1 LIVGDN
7 ELRDLNHFAD
17 NHKVNDEGY
26 CDKCKTTFV
35 VRGNVKDLKDG
46 QPIEPIQQQ
55 RTKKDSLMSHLAKM
69 KQEELEL
76 DLKLKII
83 KKQEEIA
90 KKQGKLDVIE
100 QENAYLTELPD
111 KEGYTKLREEKW
123 LRLFEEQVV
132 KLVEIEQAQ
141 ADGTLKEEEAEEAK
155 KTVTKEIKKLK
166 KIKSNVISRNRMN
179 KFQRGIRKFFKG
191 TATVTKEIGKISDG
205 IGKFGDSV
213 GGGGDMGKA
222 KASSFE
228 DFFSDSPR
236 GKRSLPPTKK
246 KRRRKSKSKKGKGKG
261 KKRRRRSKRATQ
273 TTEPTEATEPRQTS
287 GVFDGF

>member
-1 LIVGDN
+1 MIIGDK
-7 ELRDLNHFAD
+7 ELKRLNHFAD
-17 NHKVNDEGY
+17 NHKVNEEGF
-26 CDKCKTTFV
+26 CDKCKTTFIAQ
-35 VRGNVKDLKDG
+35 GNIKDLKAG
-46 QPIEPIQQQ
+46 EPIEPIQQQ
-55 RTKKDSLMSHLAKM
+55 RTKTDSLMSHLAKM
-69 KQEELEL
+69 KQEEQEI

-90 KKQGKLDVIE
+90 RKQGKLDVIA
-100 QENAYLTELPD
+100 QENSYLTELPD

-123 LRLFEEQVV
+123 LRQFEELVI

-141 ADGTLKEEEAEEAK
+141 SDGTLTEEEAEEAK

-166 KIKSNVISRNRMN
+166 KIKSNLITRNRMN

-213 GGGGDMGKA
+213 GSSGGDMGKA
-222 KASSFE
+222 TSFE
-228 DFFSDSPR
+228 NFFSDKPTRTSSP
-236 GKRSLPPTKK
+236 KK
-246 KRRRKSKSKKGKGKG
+246 KRRKKSKSKKGKGKGKG

-273 TTEPTEATEPRQTS
+273 TEPTEPTQSR

>member
-1 LIVGDN
+1 MIIGDN

-35 VRGNVKDLKDG
+35 VRGNIKDLKDG

-55 RTKKDSLMSHLAKM
+55 RTKKDSLMQHLAKM

-90 KKQGKLDVIE
+90 RKQGKLDVVE

-111 KEGYTKLREEKW
+111 KEGYTQLREEKW

-141 ADGTLKEEEAEEAK
+141 ANGTLKEEEAEEAK
-155 KTVTKEIKKLK
+155 KTVTKEIKRLK

-222 KASSFE
+222 SSFE
-228 DFFSDSPR
+228 DFFSDKPRRTSSP
-236 GKRSLPPTKK
+236 KK
-246 KRRRKSKSKKGKGKG
+246 KRRRKSKGKKGKKG
-261 KKRRRRSKRATQ
+261 KKRRRKTKRTTTQ
-273 TTEPTEATEPRQTS
+273 PTETPTEPSAF
-287 GVFDGF
+287 GGF

>member
-1 LIVGDN
+1 MIIGDN

-55 RTKKDSLMSHLAKM
+55 RTKKDSLMSHLARM
-69 KQEELEL
+69 KQEEQEL

-83 KKQEEIA
+83 KKQEDLA
-90 KKQGKLDVIE
+90 RKQGRLDVIE
-100 QENAYLTELPD
+100 QENAYLSELPD

-132 KLVEIEQAQ
+132 KLVEIEQGQ
-141 ADGTLKEEEAEEAK
+141 ADGTLTEEESEEAK
-155 KTVTKEIKKLK
+155 KIVTKEIKRLK
-166 KIKSNVISRNRMN
+166 KIKSTVITRNRMN
-179 KFQRGIRKFFKG
+179 KLQRGIRKFFKG

-205 IGKFGDSV
+205 LGKVGGSV
-213 GGGGDMGKA
+213 GGGGDFGQ
-222 KASSFE
+222 ASSFE
-228 DFFSDSPR
+228 DYFSDSPR
-236 GKRSLPPTKK
+236 GKRSSPPTKK

-261 KKRRRRSKRATQ
+261 KKRRRRSKRTTQ
-273 TTEPTEATEPRQTS
+273 TEPTETPREPS
-287 GVFDGF
+287 AFEGF

>member
-1 LIVGDN
+1 MIIGDN

-17 NHKVNDEGY
+17 NHKVNEEGY

-46 QPIEPIQQQ
+46 EPIEPIRQQ
-55 RTKKDSLMSHLAKM
+55 RTKKDSLMQHLAKM

-83 KKQEEIA
+83 RKQEEIA

-155 KTVTKEIKKLK
+155 KIVTKEIKKLK
-166 KIKSNVISRNRMN
+166 KLKSNVISRNRMN

-213 GGGGDMGKA
+213 GGGSDMGKA
-222 KASSFE
+222 TSFE
-228 DFFSDSPR
+228 DFFSDQPR
-236 GKRSLPPTKK
+236 GRRTSSPK

-261 KKRRRRSKRATQ
+261 KKRRRRSKRTQ
-273 TTEPTEATEPRQTS
+273 TEPTEQTEPTQSS
-287 GVFDGF
+287 GAFGGF

>member
-1 LIVGDN
+1 LIIGDN

-55 RTKKDSLMSHLAKM
+55 RTKKDSLMQHLAKM

-83 KKQEEIA
+83 RKQEEIA

-100 QENAYLTELPD
+100 QENSYLTELPD

-132 KLVEIEQAQ
+132 KLVEIEQGQ
-141 ADGTLKEEEAEEAK
+141 ADGTLTEEESEEAK
-155 KTVTKEIKKLK
+155 KIVTKEIKKLK
-166 KIKSNVISRNRMN
+166 KLKSNVISRNRMN

-205 IGKFGDSV
+205 IGQFGNSV
-213 GGGGDMGKA
+213 GGGGDFGKA

-228 DFFSDSPR
+228 DFFSDKPTRTSSP
-236 GKRSLPPTKK
+236 KK
-246 KRRRKSKSKKGKGKG
+246 KRRRKSKGKKGKKG
-261 KKRRRRSKRATQ
+261 KKRRRKSKRTQ
-273 TTEPTEATEPRQTS
+273 TETETEPTEQRS
-287 GVFDGF
+287 GGAFGGF

>member
-1 LIVGDN
+1 MIVGEN

-35 VRGNVKDLKDG
+35 VRANVKDLKDG

-55 RTKKDSLMSHLAKM
+55 RTKKDSLMQHLAKM

-90 KKQGKLDVIE
+90 RKQGKLDIVE
-100 QENAYLTELPD
+100 QENAYLSDLPD

-132 KLVEIEQAQ
+132 KLVEIEQGQ

-155 KTVTKEIKKLK
+155 KIVTKEIKRLK
-166 KIKSNVISRNRMN
+166 KIKSTVITRNRMN
-179 KFQRGIRKFFKG
+179 KLQRGIRKFFKG

-205 IGKFGDSV
+205 LGKFGGKV
-213 GGGGDMGKA
+213 GGGGDFG

-228 DFFSDSPR
+228 DYFSDKPTRAS
-236 GKRSLPPTKK
+236 PTKK

-261 KKRRRRSKRATQ
+261 KKRRRRSKRTTQ
-273 TTEPTEATEPRQTS
+273 TEPTEQTEQRQS
-287 GVFDGF
+287 GGAFGGF

>member
-1 LIVGDN
+1 MIIGEN

-17 NHKVNDEGY
+17 NHKVNEEGY

-35 VRGNVKDLKDG
+35 VRGNIKDLKDG

-55 RTKKDSLMSHLAKM
+55 RTKKDSLMQHLAKM

-83 KKQEEIA
+83 RKQEEIA
-90 KKQGKLDVIE
+90 RKQGKLDVVE
-100 QENAYLTELPD
+100 QENAYLSELPD
-111 KEGYTKLREEKW
+111 KEGYIRLREEKW
-123 LRLFEEQVV
+123 LRLFEEQVI

-141 ADGTLKEEEAEEAK
+141 ANGTLTEEESEEAK
-155 KTVTKEIKKLK
+155 KTVTKEIKRLK

-191 TATVTKEIGKISDG
+191 TATVTKEIGKISDE

-222 KASSFE
+222 SSFE
-228 DFFSDSPR
+228 DFFSDKPRRTSSP
-236 GKRSLPPTKK
+236 KK

-261 KKRRRRSKRATQ
+261 KKRRRRSKRVTQ
-273 TTEPTEATEPRQTS
+273 TEPTEQTEPTQSS
-287 GVFDGF
+287 GAFGGF

>member
-1 LIVGDN
+1 MIIGEN

-35 VRGNVKDLKDG
+35 VRANVKDLKDG

-69 KQEELEL
+69 KQEEQEL

-90 KKQGKLDVIE
+90 KKQGRIDVIA
-100 QENAYLTELPD
+100 QENAYLSDLPD
-111 KEGYTKLREEKW
+111 KEGYTRLREEKW

-141 ADGTLKEEEAEEAK
+141 ADGTLTEEESEEAK
-155 KTVTKEIKKLK
+155 KIVTKEIKRLK
-166 KIKSNVISRNRMN
+166 KIKSNVISRNRLN

-191 TATVTKEIGKISDG
+191 TAKVTKEIGKISDE

-213 GGGGDMGKA
+213 GGGSDMGKQTDW
-222 KASSFE
+222 E
-228 DFFSDSPR
+228 NFFVDKPKRQTSTTKTKRRRKSK
-236 GKRSLPPTKK
+236 GKKGKKGK
-246 KRRRKSKSKKGKGKG
+246 KRRRKSK
-261 KKRRRRSKRATQ
+261 RTQ
-273 TTEPTEATEPRQTS
+273 TETETEPTEPQRSS
-287 GVFDGF
+287 GAFGGF